1 MTTDES
7 SFNERFAGEITTP
20 IFHLHEATGPNLN
33 EVFQLFRV
41 RQFRGDIITQRRKKW
56 KIRSNT
62 AMRSGE
68 GGEPTDDTVAAAVA
82 GKLTPVKAVDAF
94 LDRDSWD
101 IGLSQSTCRRRVL
114 SRLLTVT
121 AVKCHKASLAFDTV
135 SRSRVS

>member
-1 MTTDES
+1 
-7 SFNERFAGEITTP
+7 
-20 IFHLHEATGPNLN
+20 
-33 EVFQLFRV
+33 
-41 RQFRGDIITQRRKKW
+41 
-56 KIRSNT
+56 
-62 AMRSGE
+62 MRSGE
-68 GGEPTDDTVAAAVA
+68 GGEPTDDTVAAVA

-121 AVKCHKASLAFDTV
+121 AVKCHKAPLAFDTV